1 MCMGVEKQKSSISRL
16 KDLKRFYHYS
26 NLINIPTYMFV
37 SNEYNLNV
45 LPITISGVWEYYG
58 EIFKAIQKADS
69 VENAC
74 TVFTNAMDTLFS
86 LSEKHN
92 GKKMGSYTRLLKG
105 WLFDSNSIEGA
116 VMKGW
121 VESRFGITPFYHKN
135 IIPDV
140 NSEEY
145 YEYMVEKMDSKHNKN
160 LIFHQLDLLYT
171 YTQCILKTFYADK
184 LPKLTLFRGVND
196 LSEHL
201 VVKEYD
207 KTRLCIEQNSLVS
220 FTSDRDIASQFG
232 DYILT
237 SEIPFTKIVFFSEV
251 LPSLSFVGEKEYL
264 VLGGRYDSTVTYY

>member
-1 MCMGVEKQKSSISRL
+1 
-16 KDLKRFYHYS
+16 
-26 NLINIPTYMFV
+26 MFV
-37 SNEYNLNV
+37 SNEYNRNV
-45 LPITISGVWEYYG
+45 LPITISGVWEYYSD
-58 EIFKAIQKADS
+58 IFKAIKRAQDL
-69 VENAC
+69 NAAANI
-74 TVFTNAMDTLFS
+74 FKGAMESLFS

-105 WLFDSNSIEGA
+105 WLFDSNSTEGA

-121 VESRFGITPFYHKN
+121 VESRFGITPYYHKD

-145 YEYMVEKMDSKHNKN
+145 YEYMVEKMDMKHNKN

-171 YTQCILKTFYADK
+171 YTQVVMETFYSDE
-184 LPKLTLFRGVND
+184 LPKLTLYRGVND

-201 VVKEYD
+201 VVKELEN
-207 KTRLCIEQNSLVS
+207 KRVCIEQNSLVS

-237 SEIPFTKIVFFSEV
+237 SQIPYTKIVFFSEV
-251 LPSLSFVGEKEYL
+251 LPNIRFNGEKEYL
-264 VLGGRYDSTVTYY
+264 VLGGRYDSEVKYY

>member
-1 MCMGVEKQKSSISRL
+1 MGVEKQKSSISRL

-45 LPITISGVWEYYG
+45 MPITISGVWEYYAD
-58 EIFKAIQKADS
+58 IFNSIKQADTI
-69 VENAC
+69 ENAAK
-74 TVFTNAMDTLFS
+74 VFTNAMDTLFS

-92 GKKMGSYTRLLKG
+92 GKRMGSYTRLLKG

-121 VESRFGITPFYHKN
+121 VESRFGILPFFHKE

-140 NSEEY
+140 NSKEY
-145 YEYMVEKMDSKHNKN
+145 YGYMVEKMDSKHNKN

-171 YTQCILKTFYADK
+171 YTQCILQTFYKDS
-184 LPKLTLFRGVND
+184 LPKITLYRGVND

-207 KTRLCIEQNSLVS
+207 RTRLCIEQNSLVS
-220 FTSDRDIASQFG
+220 FTSDKDIASQFG

-237 SEIPFTKIVFFSEV
+237 SEIPYTKIVFFSEV
-251 LPSLSFVGEKEYL
+251 LPTLSFVGEKEYL
-264 VLGGRYDSTVTYY
+264 VLGGRYDTIVTYY

>member
-1 MCMGVEKQKSSISRL
+1 MSIKKSSISNL
-16 KDLKRFYHYS
+16 KDLKRFYHYT
-26 NLINIPTYMFV
+26 NLINIPTGMFV
-37 SNEYNLNV
+37 SNEYNWKV
-45 LPITISGVWEYYG
+45 QPITISGVWEYYSDIFNAIKRA
-58 EIFKAIQKADS
+58 ENLAAAENIFK
-69 VENAC
+69 
-74 TVFTNAMDTLFS
+74 NAMETLFS
-86 LSEKHN
+86 LSERHN

-121 VESRFGITPFYHKN
+121 VESRFGITPFFHKE

-145 YEYMVEKMDSKHNKN
+145 YEYMVEKMDVKHNKN

-171 YTQCILKTFYADK
+171 YTQVVLEIFYQES
-184 LPKLTLFRGVND
+184 LPKLKLYRGVND

-201 VVKEYD
+201 VVKELEG
-207 KTRLCIEQNSLVS
+207 KKICIEQNSLVS

-237 SEIPFTKIVFFSEV
+237 SDIPYTKIVFFSEV
-251 LPSLSFVGEKEYL
+251 LPNVKFNGEKEYL
-264 VLGGRYDSTVTYY
+264 VLGGRYDSEVSYY